1 MSRSYRVKG
10 SKRLRHRMANGR
22 FRETTLKDFGFT
34 DADLMDGSMQKCAA
48 CHNGQRPILR
58 KWTCHQCGHEN
69 GAMA

>member
-1 MSRSYRVKG
+1 
-10 SKRLRHRMANGR
+10 MANGR